1 MTHISISMMPRG
13 SESKRTRL
21 AERVQSFLAGEL
33 GLESRQVSVSIRGN
47 GVPVEMMFIPT
58 NG

>member
-13 SESKRTRL
+13 SESMRTRL
-21 AERVQSFLAGEL
+21 ADRMQSFLAGEL
-33 GLESRQVSVSIRGN
+33 GIENRQVSVSIHGN
-47 GVPVEMMFIPT
+47 GVPAEMLFIPT